1 MKRRTRSV
9 CRAER
14 RRSGKHHRADAMKT
28 KIIIFFSISVLLAV
42 IGGTY
47 LLMMNERRITD
58 SDYLIMLH
66 EVEIMRERLLLD
78 IRTVESDLYSQWS
91 RHPASN
97 IAIIS
102 DIHTM
107 ERTMKTC
114 FECHHEESVTARLYD
129 LDDQIGHFSN
139 AVLEILTLTP
149 YTKRYADAVEQA
161 HTIGDSLISKVNTM
175 IILTNTALSE
185 RTERSLQTV
194 RGTKLIMIVLV
205 AAGPVM
211 IAILGMTALAGFAKP
226 ISILLDAT
234 RRMKSG
240 DLDIRTAGLKDEFA
254 ELGHAFEDMAITLQ
268 KDTQKIEES
277 EKRYR
282 NLFENAADAIF
293 VLSLENKKVGNIL
306 QANRAAAEMH
316 GYSVEE
322 LLTMNIGDLDS
333 PGAALGIPVRID
345 RMLKGE
351 WLRTEINHRRRDGSE
366 FPVEISAGVFE
377 VGGEK
382 YILAIDRNI
391 AERKQAEES
400 LQRAQQIRIAG
411 EMATGLAHEI
421 KNPLAGIKATIEM
434 LSHEAYIPQE
444 DREILNKVIAEIK
457 RIEFLMK
464 SLLNFARPPKPNFA
478 RTDVHAVLETVIGAV
493 LKDPAFARDEAHA
506 IRLARNFGADLPE
519 VSADPMQLQQ
529 VFLNLMLNAA
539 DAMSN
544 GGTLSLE
551 TDFDRPSNAV
561 KITVSDTGTGIDAAV
576 IDSIF
581 QPFFTTKAKGT
592 GLGLAITK
600 RLVEEHE
607 GTISIR
613 NNAAGGANVLITLPA
628 LREGEQFI

>member
-1 MKRRTRSV
+1 
-9 CRAER
+9 
-14 RRSGKHHRADAMKT
+14 MKT

-42 IGGTY
+42 IGGAY
-47 LLMMNERRITD
+47 LLVMNERRITD
-58 SDYLIMLH
+58 SDYLVMLH

-78 IRTVESDLYSQWS
+78 IRAVESDLYSQWS
-91 RHPASN
+91 RHPASEVAIMSN
-97 IAIIS
+97 IG
-102 DIHTM
+102 M
-107 ERTMKTC
+107 MQRTMKTC

-129 LDDQIGHFSN
+129 LDDQIGHFSI
-139 AVLEILTLTP
+139 AVREILTITK
-149 YTKRYADAVEQA
+149 YSKRYADAVERA
-161 HTIGDSLISKVNTM
+161 HTIGDSLIGKVSTM

-194 RGTKLIMIVLV
+194 QRTKLMMIVLV

-234 RRMKSG
+234 RTMKAGNLDVRTSG
-240 DLDIRTAGLKDEFA
+240 LRDEFA
-254 ELGHAFEDMAITLQ
+254 ELGHAFEDMAFTL
-268 KDTQKIEES
+268 KNNTQKIEES

-293 VLSLENKKVGNIL
+293 VLSLEKPKVGNIL

-322 LLTMNIGDLDS
+322 LLTMNIGDIDS
-333 PGAALGIPVRID
+333 PGAALGIPVRIE

-351 WLRTEINHRRRDGSE
+351 WIRTELNHRRRDGSE
-366 FPVEISAGVFE
+366 FPVEISAGVIE

-382 YILAIDRNI
+382 FILAIDRNI
-391 AERKQAEES
+391 AERKQVEES
-400 LQRAQQIRIAG
+400 LRRAQQIRIAG

-434 LSHEAYIPQE
+434 LSHEAYIPDE
-444 DREILNKVIAEIK
+444 DRAILNKVIAEIK

-478 RTDVHAVLETVIGAV
+478 RTNVNAVLETVIGAV
-493 LKDPAFARDEAHA
+493 LKDPSFARDEAQA
-506 IRLARNFGADLPE
+506 IRLARNFGGELPE

-529 VFLNLMLNAA
+529 IFMNLMLNAA
-539 DAMSN
+539 DAMPN
-544 GGTLSLE
+544 GGTLSLTTE
-551 TDFDRPSNAV
+551 LDRPSNAV
-561 KITVSDTGTGIDAAV
+561 KITIVDTGTGIDDAV

-607 GTISIR
+607 GSISIR
-613 NNAAGGANVLITLPA
+613 NNAGGGATFVLSFPA